1 MVTAAGARI
10 PHAPRD
16 DNAAPVGA
24 VNVSQEGLLECLRDM
39 LGHLE
44 RQDPVGRLELAF
56 GSKVSMAYPMIRPF
70 LHVRHSIV
78 SCVRCRPAQ
87 RLCDAFVSPNARTEL
102 CDAGVA
108 KELCEFAREAFVQSI
123 DAEPWILSKCAVWVF
138 GCPRL
143 GVFRRH
149 TECPRI
155 GEGLAVAGGSPGSS
169 ANVGVSAGGLAV
181 ECDQQAGQQARQARP
196 RSRIHAPAREQV
208 RVLVVLGA
216 AASPCVPRL
225 QINTPHPPGAL
236 VARGERAPASG
247 AAAAA
252 SKAESAR

>member
-1 MVTAAGARI
+1 MPSGYARPPRASGPSRTPRARI
-10 PHAPRD
+10 RKQGQHG
-16 DNAAPVGA
+16 V
-24 VNVSQEGLLECLRDM
+24 
-39 LGHLE
+39 
-44 RQDPVGRLELAF
+44 
-56 GSKVSMAYPMIRPF
+56 PMIRPF

-216 AASPCVPRL
+216 AASPCVPRWVNVGFL
-225 QINTPHPPGAL
+225 RQGCDL
-236 VARGERAPASG
+236 KLR
-247 AAAAA
+247 
-252 SKAESAR
+252 K